1 MSKMITIKKDGNKR
15 LKPRDA
21 CSYFTEHRD
30 LWVKLKAGEEVE
42 IPEDCLK
49 ELESVTVVSKS
60 TVKKKVKEEKG
71 KDENR
76 NFDHDTK

>member
-1 MSKMITIKKDGNKR
+1 MSKMITIKRDGNKR

-21 CSYFTEHRD
+21 CVYFTEHRD
-30 LWVKLKAGEEVE
+30 LWVKLRVGEEVE
-42 IPEDCLK
+42 IPEEHFK
-49 ELESVTVVSKS
+49 ELESVIV
-60 TVKKKVKEEKG
+60 VKKPSIKKKEKKE